1 MQLQAIPHV
10 LLSDTRSAERSVHQ
24 RDQHLHFHSLS
35 WGSYKQ
41 RWGKPSVSLS
51 QSKTN
56 IVYSAAPLKSCPLA
70 LSSPFLLSFG
80 YIPVFFVLL
89 YCTLQNCKEYWR
101 WGCSKAENCR
111 TITFPAQLV
120 ILCFVHPRK
129 QLTVWPTAYFLGP
142 HLTFEDP
149 PKSSEIHLVWTVEDH
164 YIFSKAP
171 SHIFHSFS
179 FSGSCRSHRCSTHVH
194 AQSLSQSDVTSKRQ
208 QSNRLQQ
215 TDFCIV
221 SVEYRGTYTRCDLKG
236 KGKCW
241 NYIPLITISISKN
254 KTPSLSLWHREY

>member
-1 MQLQAIPHV
+1 MSSSSFIIFFAVIWIHSSIFCAVV
-10 LLSDTRSAERSVHQ
+10 LLTPELQ
-24 RDQHLHFHSLS
+24 RVLEMRLLQSWIQWKKSFPCPVSYTVLCAPQKTIDCLANSL
-35 WGSYKQ
+35 
-41 RWGKPSVSLS
+41 
-51 QSKTN
+51 
-56 IVYSAAPLKSCPLA
+56 
-70 LSSPFLLSFG
+70 LLS
-80 YIPVFFVLL
+80 
-89 YCTLQNCKEYWR
+89 
-101 WGCSKAENCR
+101 
-111 TITFPAQLV
+111 
-120 ILCFVHPRK
+120 
-129 QLTVWPTAYFLGP
+129 P
-142 HLTFEDP
+142 HFTFEDP

-179 FSGSCRSHRCSTHVH
+179 FSSSCRSHRCSTHVH

-241 NYIPLITISISKN
+241 NYIPLITIWISKK
-254 KTPSLSLWHREY
+254 KTPSLSLWYREY